1 MTRTVTKQGRQCCR
15 QRLVITAAAALLAAA
30 STARADDTDAFRM
43 VMRADFA
50 RKAGEMAVAAKLCE
64 FKFKKSQEVIEKLP
78 QYYLDLKREDLL
90 GQVAVAVE
98 AFQKRF
104 ENDPV
109 TTCNQARANYPLA
122 FETDADAAEE
132 QAAEGNAQVT
142 ASIMYSSKNCATTL
156 TEMGKNMVSDI
167 AAKTDQDLL
176 AAANQK
182 IDADVKANGLQAWC
196 QAWKRV
202 SPLYYADSDESAR
215 L

>member
-1 MTRTVTKQGRQCCR
+1 MTKAVTKQVRQCCR
-15 QRLVITAAAALLAAA
+15 QQLVITAAAAALLVAATPA
-30 STARADDTDAFRM
+30 HADDTDAMNMILRP
-43 VMRADFA
+43 DFA
-50 RKAGEMAVAAKLCE
+50 RKAGEMAIAAKLCE
-64 FKFKKSQEVIEKLP
+64 FRFKKSAEVIGKLP
-78 QYYLDLKREDLL
+78 QYYSDMKLNSLL

-109 TTCNQARANYPLA
+109 TTCNQARANYPMA
-122 FETDADAAEE
+122 FETDADAAEK
-132 QAAEGNAQVT
+132 QTAEGSTQVT

-156 TEMGKNMVSDI
+156 TEMGKDMVRDI

-196 QAWKRV
+196 QTWKRV
-202 SPLYYADSDESAR
+202 SPLY
-215 L
+215 